1 MFKKILQGTLPVL
14 AGLCAV
20 GSATVASADA
30 AFDKIKERGELA
42 VCSKVD
48 YKPFGFRDTDGTPIG
63 LEHDLIDDVRIRLQE
78 ELGVPIEVN
87 PIPVIAA
94 NRIQFLEGG
103 KCDLLIATM
112 TDKPERRRTIDI
124 IEPNYYSSGV
134 NILAL
139 KTVDI
144 NEWGDIQDQKMC
156 SSQGAFWNK
165 DLQQKYNVE
174 LLTFAGIAE
183 TEQALMD
190 GRCLG
195 LLTDDSL
202 AAMRLAQERWNK
214 DYELKVDTIMD
225 ASWGAAIQQDNPDF
239 RVLMEETISDWHGSG
254 KIMELEDKWDVK
266 RTPFATS
273 MHEKYKDS

>member
-1 MFKKILQGTLPVL
+1 MFSKLLRGMVPVL
-14 AGLCAV
+14 TGLCVIGTV
-20 GSATVASADA
+20 GPVAADG
-30 AFDKIKERGELA
+30 AFDKFKERGKLA

-63 LEHDLIDDVRIRLQE
+63 LEHDLIADVKMRLE
-78 ELGVPIEVN
+78 EKLGVSIEVD

-112 TDKPERRRTIDI
+112 TDKPERRRTIEI

-134 NILAL
+134 NIMAR

-144 NEWGDIQDQKMC
+144 NEWSDIQDKRMC

-165 DLQQKYNVE
+165 DMQQKYNVDM
-174 LLTFAGIAE
+174 LTFAGIAE

-202 AAMRLAQERWNK
+202 AAVRLAEERWYT

-225 ASWGAAIQQDNPDF
+225 ASWGAAIQQGNPEF
-239 RVLMEETISDWHGSG
+239 KALMEEASRDWHGSG
-254 KIMELEDKWDVK
+254 KIMELEDKWGVK
-266 RTPFATS
+266 RTPFATA
-273 MHEKYKDS
+273 MHEKFKDG